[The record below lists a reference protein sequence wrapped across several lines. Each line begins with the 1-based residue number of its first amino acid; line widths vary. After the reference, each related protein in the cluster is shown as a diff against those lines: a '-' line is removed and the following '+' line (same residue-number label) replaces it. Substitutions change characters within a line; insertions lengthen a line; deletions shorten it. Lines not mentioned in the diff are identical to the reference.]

1 MNKKLLVGM
10 LMMMALAVL
19 LIGCGQAGA
28 PTSLEGTSWVLT
40 SLNGSSPIAG
50 SEITLAFQGGQGTGS
65 AGCNSYFGSYT
76 VEGADKLT
84 FSAIASTEMACL
96 EPEGLM
102 EQETEY
108 LDTLRAATGFRLSDG
123 KLEIP
128 SAGGG
133 LLVFSR
139 A

>member
-1 MNKKLLVGM
+1 MNKKLMVAM

-19 LIGCGQAGA
+19 LIGCGQSGA
-28 PTSLEGTSWVLT
+28 SPSLEGTSWMLT
-40 SLNGSSPIAG
+40 SLIGSNPIAG
-50 SEITLAFQGGQGTGS
+50 SEITLDFEGGEGTGS

-96 EPEGLM
+96 EPEGIM

-108 LDTLRAATGFRLSDG
+108 LDTLRAATGFSLSEG
-123 KLEIP
+123 ELQIF
-128 SAGGG
+128 STGGG
-133 LLVFSR
+133 VLVFSR